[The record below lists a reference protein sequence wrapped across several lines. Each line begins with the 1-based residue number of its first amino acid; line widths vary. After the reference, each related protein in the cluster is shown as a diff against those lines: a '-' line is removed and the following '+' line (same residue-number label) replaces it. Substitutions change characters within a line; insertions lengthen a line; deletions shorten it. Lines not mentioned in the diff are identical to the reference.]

1 MMHALLRA
9 ALANV
14 PADYAYVF
22 PITSQDG
29 AAAQRVD
36 ATPDVYK
43 WSQDE
48 QLGDVEIFNAA
59 GKPVPMARVA
69 AEATAASSEH
79 FGELATFALPPNE
92 SLRGDLNL
100 VVVRDDSGQLRR
112 IDERWHPTTPPR
124 EWLIDATRF
133 THAID
138 RLTLNWPTTNN
149 AVMRVSVEG
158 SDDLQSWSFLTSGT
172 VLSLEQSGTRLERH
186 ELPLA
191 HVRAKY
197 LRVRRLDDGAPVT
210 ELTATAQ
217 GTETGYE
224 LPERTWRAASLAPI
238 ETVPDIAAR
247 FTYALDGA
255 VPVDTVRVEFDNDN
269 ALATFELSARWNAN
283 DQWTRL
289 GSLTAFRLNPDG
301 EALMNDEQRVLS
313 RGRFRE
319 FRLESRTPV
328 SQPPKLSIGYLPAR
342 FVFLAEGQRPFTL
355 SAGSLRARSASWPI
369 PAALAMLRA
378 KLGTDWQ
385 PPLASLGAA
394 VVSAGDAAF
403 HEPPP
408 PTPWKQYVLWG
419 VLLVGALVIA
429 GFAFTLLRNSPEQP
443 PPS

>member
-1 MMHALLRA
+1 MIHALLLA
-9 ALANV
+9 AFANAPV
-14 PADYAYVF
+14 DYAYVF

-36 ATPDVYK
+36 ATPDVYR

-79 FGELATFALPPNE
+79 FGELPTFALPVNE

-100 VVVRDDSGQLRR
+100 VVVRDDSGHLRR

-124 EWLIDATRF
+124 EWLLDATGF

-138 RLTLNWPTTNN
+138 RLTLNWPTSN

-172 VLSLEQSGTRLERH
+172 VLSLEHSGTRIERH

-197 LRVRRLDDGAPVT
+197 LRVRRLDDGAPVL
-210 ELTATAQ
+210 ELSANVQ
-217 GTETGYE
+217 GVETGYE
-224 LPERTWRAASLAPI
+224 LPARAWREATLAPI
-238 ETVPDIAAR
+238 EKTPEVAAR
-247 FTYALDGA
+247 FTYSLDGA
-255 VPVDTVRVEFDNDN
+255 VPVDTVRVQFDNDN
-269 ALATFELSARWNAN
+269 ALANFELSARWNPA

-289 GSLTAFRLNPDG
+289 GSLTAFRLNADG
-301 EALMNDEQRVLS
+301 EALMNDEQRVMS

-319 FRLESRTPV
+319 FRLESRAPV
-328 SQPPKLSIGYLPAR
+328 SQPPKLSVGYLPAR
-342 FVFLAEGQRPFTL
+342 FVFLAEGQSPWTL
-355 SAGSLRARSASWPI
+355 AAGSLKARSASWPI
-369 PAALAMLRA
+369 SAALAMLRA
-378 KLGTDWQ
+378 KLGSDWQ
-385 PPLASLGAA
+385 PPLASLGAPMT
-394 VVSAGDAAF
+394 SAGDAAF

-419 VLLVGALVIA
+419 VLLAGALVIA
-429 GFAFTLLRNSPEQP
+429 AFAFSLLRSSPEQP